1 MKTFMEEYGLIIVGI
16 LVVAALIGLAVNFSQ
31 DAKKNSEESIKKF
44 NDKANTYIDKGLTD
58 GSGSTTTD
66 QGGTNQGGTK

>member
-31 DAKKNSEESIKKF
+31 DAKNNSQKSIDKF
-44 NDKANTYIDKGLTD
+44 NEKANTYIDKGLTD
-58 GSGSTTTD
+58 KDTGSSTTKP
-66 QGGTNQGGTK
+66 Q

>member
-31 DAKKNSEESIKKF
+31 DAKNHSQQSIDKF

-58 GSGSTTTD
+58 GATATP
-66 QGGTNQGGTK
+66 NQGGTKKPE

>member
-31 DAKKNSEESIKKF
+31 DAKRNSETSIKKF
-44 NDKANTYIDKGLTD
+44 NEKANTYIDNGLTD
-58 GSGSTTTD
+58 GSGSATTD
-66 QGGTNQGGTK
+66 QGGTKQPE